1 MFAQQTTKTTVRPTP
16 KPVVKPVN
24 SEKTVKRANE
34 KAQNNLNNRIAL
46 DKQKENLINK
56 GYDREKVNKHFENK
70 TKAAET
76 ESKSVK
82 QMLKKPEPKSSIT
95 LGGSD
100 TNVSDMVKKVQE
112 RENITNNQNETKN
125 TNNIL
130 KKPEPNNNQNEK
142 NLVNGNC
149 GCRHAGKLQFG

>member
-1 MFAQQTTKTTVRPTP
+1 MQLKHPFSYIMFAQQTTKTTVRPAP

-56 GYDREKVNKHFENK
+56 GYDREKVNKYYENK

-100 TNVSDMVKKVQE
+100 TNVSDIVKKVQE
-112 RENITNNQNETKN
+112 RENKN
-125 TNNIL
+125 
-130 KKPEPNNNQNEK
+130 
-142 NLVNGNC
+142 
-149 GCRHAGKLQFG
+149 